1 MGGLARAHMA
11 GLLQGCEMT
20 EVDLTIFAAPY
31 RCNFLS
37 LFFFLPSALPFPSFL
52 PLSLFYKYLLSLY
65 YVPGP
70 VRGSVV
76 IIMNQTVYS
85 ILTTE
90 WRDGHESRCTNE
102 CMCVT
107 TQCVIV
113 LIASVRRA
121 LPMYYVLYEHF
132 S

>member
-1 MGGLARAHMA
+1 MESTVGGLARAHMA

-20 EVDLTIFAAPY
+20 EVDLTIFVAPH
-31 RCNFLS
+31 RCNILS
-37 LFFFLPSALPFPSFL
+37 LFFLPSALPFPSFH
-52 PLSLFYKYLLSLY
+52 PLSLFYKYLLSPY

-76 IIMNQTVYS
+76 IIMSQTVHS

-90 WRDGHESRCTNE
+90 WRDGHESRCTNV

-107 TQCVIV
+107 IQCVIV
-113 LIASVRRA
+113 LIANVQRA
-121 LPMYYVLYEHF
+121 LPMY
-132 S
+132 

>member
-1 MGGLARAHMA
+1 MESTVGGLARAHMA

-20 EVDLTIFAAPY
+20 EVDLTIFVAPY
-31 RCNFLS
+31 RYNILS
-37 LFFFLPSALPFPSFL
+37 LFFLPSALPFPSFL
-52 PLSLFYKYLLSLY
+52 PLSLFYKYLLSPY

-90 WRDGHESRCTNE
+90 WRWTRIKMHECVYVCDYTVCDSTN
-102 CMCVT
+102 C
-107 TQCVIV
+107 Q
-113 LIASVRRA
+113 
-121 LPMYYVLYEHF
+121 
-132 S
+132 